1 MRCARYVYTAA
12 AWIALWRRTAHLSGG
27 FDVGNVDK
35 NIDRRIDR
43 KSDDIGHKRRPI
55 QYLAASHK
63 RDRLSSKHRYFPVAI
78 TGLALRIIARN
89 RRRPSEFHLFA
100 R

>member
-12 AWIALWRRTAHLSGG
+12 ARIALWRRTAHLSGG

-43 KSDDIGHKRRPI
+43 KSDDIGHEGRPI
-55 QYLAASHK
+55 Q
-63 RDRLSSKHRYFPVAI
+63 
-78 TGLALRIIARN
+78 
-89 RRRPSEFHLFA
+89 
-100 R
+100 